1 MELDASVGLGQENEE
16 KESLLNGLKIWAKV
30 GVELGEQVKKQAETN
45 EKLWRRLQFATPV
58 LYRVVASGTFVTGQ
72 KLVLNLGSPDTGTY
86 WNLRNFAIGGT
97 DTNVT
102 AAGSFGLYVSGFAQA
117 NYSPGMSALID
128 GGGTYGGA
136 DIMPYSENYGNDSM
150 RVQDSETA
158 YAVIQGGTNG
168 QQYIATASY
177 LVYNVANALG
187 VDITTS

>member
-58 LYRVVASGTFVTGQ
+58 LYRVVASGTFVSGQ

-177 LVYNVANALG
+177 LVYNVANSLG

>member
-58 LYRVVASGTFVTGQ
+58 LYRTVASGTFTTGQ

-86 WNLRNFAIGGT
+86 WNLRNFAVGGT

-102 AAGSFGLYVSGFAQA
+102 AAGTFGLYVSGFAQA

-136 DIMPYSENYGNDSM
+136 DTMPYSENYGSDSF
-150 RVQDSETA
+150 RVQDGENV

-187 VDITTS
+187 VDITTN

>member
-177 LVYNVANALG
+177 LVFNVANSLG

>member
-58 LYRVVASGTFVTGQ
+58 LYRTVASGTFTTGQ

-86 WNLRNFAIGGT
+86 WNLRNFAVGGT
-97 DTNVT
+97 DTNVS
-102 AAGSFGLYVSGFAQA
+102 AAGTFGLYVSGFAQA

-136 DIMPYSENYGNDSM
+136 DTMPYSENYGSDSF
-150 RVQDSETA
+150 RVQDGENV

>member
-58 LYRVVASGTFVTGQ
+58 LYRTVASGTFTTGQ

-86 WNLRNFAIGGT
+86 WNLRNFAVGGT
-97 DTNVT
+97 DTNVA
-102 AAGSFGLYVSGFAQA
+102 AAGTFGLYVSGFAQA

-136 DIMPYSENYGNDSM
+136 DTMPYSENYGSDSF
-150 RVQDSETA
+150 RVQDGENV

>member
-58 LYRVVASGTFVTGQ
+58 LYRTVASGTFTTGQ

-86 WNLRNFAIGGT
+86 WNLRNFAVGGT

-102 AAGSFGLYVSGFAQA
+102 AAGTFGLYVSGFAQA

-177 LVYNVANALG
+177 LVYNVANSLG